1 MKMKK
6 IIVFLVIMS
15 LGGVVLAQPSAEQ
28 IERFKA
34 QKVSYMTDKL
44 SLTPQE
50 AQQFWP
56 IYNVFDQ
63 TRWKL
68 HEQRRKLERK
78 LRDSYEVLTDADF
91 QRINLEMNEL
101 AKKDLDLWLKYNTEF
116 LRVLPAKKVVLIA
129 PAENDFRFHMIKDYK
144 KRQAE
149 DQ

>member
-15 LGGVVLAQPSAEQ
+15 LGGAVLAQPSAEQ

-91 QRINLEMNEL
+91 QRINSEMNEL

-149 DQ
+149 D